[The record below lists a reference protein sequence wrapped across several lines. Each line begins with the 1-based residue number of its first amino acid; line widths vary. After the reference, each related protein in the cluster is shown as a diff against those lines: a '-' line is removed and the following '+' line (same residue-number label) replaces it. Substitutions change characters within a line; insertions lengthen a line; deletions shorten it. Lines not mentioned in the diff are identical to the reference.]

1 MSNPVE
7 FMSGGQ
13 KVFGRF
19 YLSEGDGPFP
29 TVLLLPGFPGGYGES
44 YLGQKMVEHDIN
56 TLAIHYRGTGKSDG
70 RMSPGTVLED
80 VDSGIKFLR
89 RDEIAQELRIDKRKM
104 ILGGQSFG
112 GSVAYI
118 YAASHPNI
126 KRIFSI
132 AGDDHGEFAREYS
145 RDSEYAARMAA
156 WFKELEAPK
165 GPIRYDSLATI
176 EDVLQDP
183 ESYDLRKKAAL
194 LADRDILLIGGWD
207 DTRVTIDHKILPF
220 YRSLKAAQAE
230 RVRIVAFQDDHYFG
244 NSLDEIAE
252 TVVKWIKSGYE

>member
-1 MSNPVE
+1 MSYPVE
-7 FMSGGQ
+7 FRSGGQ

-19 YLSEGDGPFP
+19 YLSEGDRLFP
-29 TVLLLPGFPGGYGES
+29 TVLLLNGFPGSYGES
-44 YLGQKMVEHDIN
+44 YLGQKMVKHEIN
-56 TLAIHYRGTGKSDG
+56 TLAFHYRGTGKSDG
-70 RMSPGTVLED
+70 QMSLRNVLED
-80 VDSGIKFLR
+80 VDSAIKYLR
-89 RDEIAQELRIDKRKM
+89 QEEIAQELRIDKRKM

-112 GSVAYI
+112 GGVAFA

-145 RDSEYAARMAA
+145 RDSEYAARIAA

-176 EDVLQDP
+176 EELLQDP
-183 ESYDLRKKAAL
+183 EPYDLRKKAAV

-207 DTRVTIDHKILPF
+207 DTSVTIDHKTLPF
-220 YRSLKAAQAE
+220 YRALKAAQAE
-230 RVRIVAFQDDHYFG
+230 SVQIIAFQDDHYFG
-244 NSLDEIAE
+244 NSQDEIVE
-252 TVVKWIKSGYE
+252 TIVKWIKSGCE